1 MKLKS
6 EEEKLWIMKD
16 SDCSQLIAV
25 KAIGEVL
32 MALLMQIILIQDHQ
46 VRNLGDFLAIKII
59 VVWLIWMEL
68 SMYHQWLSF

>member
-1 MKLKS
+1 
-6 EEEKLWIMKD
+6 MKD

-46 VRNLGDFLAIKII
+46 ARNLGDFLVIKII
-59 VVWLIWMEL
+59 VV
-68 SMYHQWLSF
+68 